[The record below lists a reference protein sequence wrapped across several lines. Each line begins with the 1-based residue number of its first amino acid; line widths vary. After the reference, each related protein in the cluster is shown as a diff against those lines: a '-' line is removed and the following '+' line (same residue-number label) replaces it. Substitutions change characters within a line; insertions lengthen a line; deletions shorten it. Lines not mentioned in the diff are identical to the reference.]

1 MSNVQTPKH
10 VPERGCYRRR
20 TSVEDCIAALTIY
33 DRVEYVSATVT
44 QGVFTHVCSWTEFN
58 KEFEPSKLDYAKTHA
73 MLVRRAERSGATDRA
88 QELLKSQDPA
98 RKPPEGEV
106 EMATKKA
113 ATKEAPAEKP
123 AKATKAKVEK
133 VEVAA
138 KRGRPGAYSDDAKIK
153 LLVKE
158 NPKRAGSA
166 SAARFDLYKDNKT
179 VGALMA
185 AGGSIADIHWDIAKG
200 YIEVA

>member
-10 VPERGCYRRR
+10 VPERGCYKRR
-20 TSVEDCIAALTIY
+20 TSIEDCIAALTIY

-88 QELLKSQDPA
+88 QELLKSLDPA

-113 ATKEAPAEKP
+113 
-123 AKATKAKVEK
+123 
-133 VEVAA
+133 
-138 KRGRPGAYSDDAKIK
+138 
-153 LLVKE
+153 
-158 NPKRAGSA
+158 
-166 SAARFDLYKDNKT
+166 
-179 VGALMA
+179 
-185 AGGSIADIHWDIAKG
+185 GGSSRNGRDSAGRRLLPAWPFRLRKEHHPARDWRL
-200 YIEVA
+200 